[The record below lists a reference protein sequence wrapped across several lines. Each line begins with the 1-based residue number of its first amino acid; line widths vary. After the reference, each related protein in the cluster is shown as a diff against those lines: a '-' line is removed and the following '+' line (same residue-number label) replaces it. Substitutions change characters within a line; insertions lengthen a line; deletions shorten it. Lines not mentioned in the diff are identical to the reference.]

1 MNIID
6 QKLKKLDS
14 EIALHTKKMGL
25 LAYKGEDRMI
35 SSEEKLKLI
44 LEEQANHPKVLL
56 KTNLPTLDLLFDGFR
71 LGTVN
76 VISGPTGEGKTTF
89 LQTLTQSFWQNNI
102 KCAWF
107 PFEGIDSEFF
117 EKFPELPT
125 FYLPREVPESGNS
138 MAWLKDKVLEAQ
150 AKYDTQVVFIDH
162 LHYLKDMQNVSGTDK
177 LSLYIGDLM
186 RQLKKFAMEAG
197 VCVFLIV
204 HVKSDAGVVNSRHI
218 YYTKDDI
225 RDSSF
230 VKQEADSVMMIYR
243 ARKKTDTKASGWEY
257 TNEAVLNVDK
267 NRRTGKV
274 DFIDLVYYNGRFTEL
289 ERRRY

>member
-1 MNIID
+1 MTLIND
-6 QKLKKLDS
+6 KLKKLDS
-14 EIALHTKKMGL
+14 EIILNAKKIALLKYQGL
-25 LAYKGEDRMI
+25 DRMI
-35 SSEEKLKLI
+35 SSEEKQKII
-44 LEEQANHPKVLL
+44 LEEAKGGGVKI
-56 KTNLPTLDLLFDGFR
+56 KTSIPALDGLFDGFR

-89 LQTLTQSFWQNNI
+89 LQTLTHNFWQEGV

-125 FYLPREVPESGNS
+125 FYLPKEIPDGGNS
-138 MAWLKDKVLEAQ
+138 MAWIKDRIIESQV
-150 AKYDTQVVFIDH
+150 KYETQVVFIDH
-162 LHYLKDMQNVSGTDK
+162 LHYLQDMQSVSGKDQ

-186 RQLKKFAMEAG
+186 RKLKKFAMEAG
-197 VCVFLIV
+197 VVVFLIV

-243 ARKKTDTKASGWEY
+243 ARKKTDLKASGWEY
-257 TNEAVLNVDK
+257 TTEAVLNVDK

-274 DFIDLVYYNGRFTEL
+274 DFIDLIFQNGRFFEL
-289 ERRRY
+289 ERRLG